1 MHAGMILIDL
11 KKAFNTLDDKTLLE
25 KMTCLGFKALVI
37 KRFESYLSSK
47 KIFVYVND
55 VFSEVKITA
64 VPLRVLFWGHYC
76 F

>member
-1 MHAGMILIDL
+1 MHTGMILIDV

-47 KIFVYVND
+47 KKFVYVN
-55 VFSEVKITA
+55 VFSEVKITT
-64 VPLRVLFWGHYC
+64 VPFRDLF
-76 F
+76 

>member
-1 MHAGMILIDL
+1 MHTGMILIDL

-47 KIFVYVND
+47 KKFVYVN
-55 VFSEVKITA
+55 VFSEVKITT
-64 VPLRVLFWGHYC
+64 VPLRGLF
-76 F
+76 

>member
-1 MHAGMILIDL
+1 MHTGMILINL

-47 KIFVYVND
+47 KKFVYVN
-55 VFSEVKITA
+55 VFSEVKITT
-64 VPLRVLFWGHYC
+64 VPLRGLF
-76 F
+76 

>member
-1 MHAGMILIDL
+1 MHTGMILIDL

-47 KIFVYVND
+47 KNIR
-55 VFSEVKITA
+55 SCE
-64 VPLRVLFWGHYC
+64 
-76 F
+76 

>member
-37 KRFESYLSSK
+37 KRFESYLLSK
-47 KIFVYVND
+47 KKFVYVN
-55 VFSEVKITA
+55 VFSEVKITT
-64 VPLRVLFWGHYC
+64 VPLRDLF
-76 F
+76 